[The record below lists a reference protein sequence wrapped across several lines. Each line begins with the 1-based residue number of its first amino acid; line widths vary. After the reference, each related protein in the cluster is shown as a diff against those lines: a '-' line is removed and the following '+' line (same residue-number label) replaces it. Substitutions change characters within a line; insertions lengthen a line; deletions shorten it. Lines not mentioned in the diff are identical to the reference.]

1 VFFLFFF
8 LAAMP
13 APPRGRTPPLF
24 LRLRRLRVRMEIM
37 GPGKCRIV
45 GKSQSVLMMIDP
57 IIFTHTRNRQGERL
71 DLCTPSWD
79 WTR

>member
-1 VFFLFFF
+1 
-8 LAAMP
+8 
-13 APPRGRTPPLF
+13 
-24 LRLRRLRVRMEIM
+24 MEIM